1 MFRVAMVTKLLESIL
16 RPYAPADAAR

>member
-1 MFRVAMVTKLLESIL
+1 MFRVAMITKLLENIL